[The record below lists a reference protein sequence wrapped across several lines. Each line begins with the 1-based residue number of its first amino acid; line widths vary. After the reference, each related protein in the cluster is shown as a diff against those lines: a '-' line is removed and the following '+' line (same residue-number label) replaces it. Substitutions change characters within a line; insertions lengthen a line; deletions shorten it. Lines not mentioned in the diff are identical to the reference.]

1 MPPLIRTNPRRAF
14 TLIELL
20 VVISI
25 IGILIGLILPAVL
38 AAREAANVVKCKNN
52 LKQLGTAAQLFVGNY
67 GHLPPGIGYYPT
79 PNSGDCVIGTSS
91 FHLLP
96 YLEQRNLY
104 DDALGLLDLPAPDG
118 PTMVRYPGNNSVY
131 SRTVAVFL
139 CPSDSSVGPGGK
151 VSIRGVP
158 FGAMSY
164 AINSMLS
171 GARATQQGRAPGPQG
186 KTCLSDIPDGLSNT
200 ILYAE
205 KYARCSNKTMVPAF
219 QSGGSAWAYC
229 TSPAFPWLPPP
240 MDLPMQGF
248 QPGFAIAALANFGAP
263 NAIREG
269 SIFQVQPSPENCDP
283 TRASTPHAAGIQVCL
298 VDCSVRTL
306 RPTMSRTTWWHAVTP
321 SGGEILGADWNY

>member
-1 MPPLIRTNPRRAF
+1 MPPPIRTIPRRAF

-25 IGILIGLILPAVL
+25 IGILIGMILPAVL
-38 AAREAANVVKCKNN
+38 DAREAANRVRCTNN
-52 LKQLGTAAQLFVGNY
+52 LKQLGVAAHSFNVMY
-67 GHLPPGIGYYPT
+67 DHLPPGIGYYPT
-79 PNSGDCVIGTSS
+79 PTNGVFGTSW

-151 VSIRGVP
+151 VMINGVP
-158 FGAMSY
+158 FGATSY
-164 AINSMLS
+164 GSNSMLTA
-171 GARATQQGRAPGPQG
+171 ARATQQGRAPGPQG
-186 KTCLSDIPDGLSNT
+186 KTCLSEITDGLSNT

-205 KYARCSNKTMVPAF
+205 KYARCSNTTMAPAF
-219 QSGGSAWAYC
+219 RDGGSAWAYC

-240 MDLPMQGF
+240 MNQPLKGF
-248 QPGFAIAALANFGAP
+248 QPGFAIAALPNFGAP
-263 NAIREG
+263 NAIG
-269 SIFQVQPSPENCDP
+269 SGSKFQVQPRPDNCDP
-283 TRASTPHAAGIQVCL
+283 TRASTPHAGGIQVGL
-298 VDCSVRTL
+298 VDGSVRTL
-306 RPTMSRTTWWHAVTP
+306 TRGMSSDTWWHAVTP